1 MVTLKCNSDHIKTM
15 KKLPYIFFALA
26 AIITASC
33 SKHNTDGPQP
43 LNSYIFFDA
52 GMSDIVETKT
62 ERIPDDVFQND
73 GTAFGVLGF
82 YQYNAPIF
90 NGYTNKIARVYRE
103 GGLYKYNNLA
113 VWQGTSHRFSA
124 FYPYD
129 ELLSS
134 VKVGTDNIPYIEY
147 TQPWDKSYMKD
158 IVGAYTEVENANPV
172 SVNEPVELHFNHLL
186 WAFYVVIK
194 NSQTLEVTADEKIEN
209 PSLIIKKI
217 TLSLGDF
224 PKNANLKLD
233 QNFSVIPGSAV
244 PEPESVILYSEETG
258 EQVVSGEIGKF
269 GPLLFIPVTSLT
281 YKITVDYTTQSGFSD
296 TFSYPASGY
305 ISVSSTFSKGQ
316 VYNLVIEK
324 TNDKF
329 FVGNINND
337 GNWDDWNQ
345 NVNHEFE

>member
-1 MVTLKCNSDHIKTM
+1 MKTM
-15 KKLPYIFFALA
+15 KKIRYIFLVLA
-26 AIITASC
+26 AIFAASC

-43 LNSYIFFDA
+43 LNPYIFFDA
-52 GMSDIVETKT
+52 GMSEIVETKT
-62 ERIPDDVFQND
+62 ELIPVDVFQND

-82 YQYNAPIF
+82 YQNNAPIF
-90 NGYTNKIARVYRE
+90 NGYRNNIAYVYRE
-103 GGLYKYNNLA
+103 DGLYKYDDLA
-113 VWQGTSHRFSA
+113 VWQGSTHRFSA
-124 FYPYD
+124 FYPYG
-129 ELLSS
+129 ELLES
-134 VKVGTDNIPYIEY
+134 VKVADNVPYIEY
-147 TQPWDKSYMKD
+147 TQPWNMAAMKD
-158 IVGAYTEVENANPV
+158 ILGAYTEVENANPT
-172 SVNEPVELHFNHLL
+172 STNEPVQFHFQHLL
-186 WAFYVVIK
+186 WKFNVVIK

-244 PEPESVILYSEETG
+244 PEPESVILYSKETG
-258 EQVVSGEIGKF
+258 EEVVSGEIGKF

-296 TFSYPASGY
+296 TFTYPASGY

>member
-1 MVTLKCNSDHIKTM
+1 M
-15 KKLPYIFFALA
+15 KKLRYIFFALA

-43 LNSYIFFDA
+43 LNPYIFFEA
-52 GMSDIVETKT
+52 GMSDIAQTRT
-62 ERIPDDVFQND
+62 ELIADDVFTKD
-73 GTAFGVLGF
+73 GAQFGVLGF
-82 YQYNAPIF
+82 YEDGKPIF
-90 NGYTNKIARVYRE
+90 DGYEDNIANVYRTD
-103 GGLYKYNNLA
+103 GLYRYDNLA
-113 VWQGTSHRFSA
+113 VWQGNTHRFSA

-129 ELLSS
+129 ELLNS
-134 VKVGTDNIPYIEY
+134 VKIGTDNIPYIEY
-147 TQPWDKSYMKD
+147 TQPWDKSDMKD
-158 IVGAYTEVENANPV
+158 ILGAYTEVENANPA
-172 SVNEPVELHFNHLL
+172 SVNEPVELHFHHLL
-186 WAFYVVIK
+186 WAFNVVIK
-194 NSQTLEVTADEKIEN
+194 NSQTLEVTADENIEN

-258 EQVVSGEIGKF
+258 EQVVSGKSGTF

-296 TFSYPASGY
+296 TFTYPANGY